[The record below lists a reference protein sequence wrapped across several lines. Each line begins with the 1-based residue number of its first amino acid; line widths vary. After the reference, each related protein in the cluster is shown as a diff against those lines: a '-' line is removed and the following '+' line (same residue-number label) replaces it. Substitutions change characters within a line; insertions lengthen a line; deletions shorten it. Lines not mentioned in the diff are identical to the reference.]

1 MSATEPR
8 IFIFAGYTG
17 TGKTEIAI
25 NYALSLHQN
34 GVPVALLD
42 FDIVKPYIRIRDKAD
57 ILRASGLNV
66 LSPSGEYAQADMPI
80 IPPHTYSW
88 VADKSRK
95 LVIDVGGD
103 KQGSTTIGQLI
114 PRIEPGGYEFI
125 LVINPF
131 RPFSNNVESIKRV
144 ASDVAFG
151 AHTRFTHIVANP
163 HLKEKSS
170 KEEFLKGLEVI
181 KEASIEMNLPIK
193 FVAVSNENNFEVLD
207 DDLPAPRLP
216 LQLFIKYPWEIKP
229 RVNWIYRK
237 GL

>member
-1 MSATEPR
+1 MSQPR

-25 NYALSLHQN
+25 NYALSLHQS

-57 ILRASGLNV
+57 ILKAAGLNV
-66 LSPSGEYAQADMPI
+66 LTPSDEYAHADMPI

-103 KQGSTTIGQLI
+103 KQGSTTIGQFM

-125 LVINPF
+125 LVVNPF
-131 RPFSNNVESIKRV
+131 RPFSNTVESIKRI

-151 AHTRFTHIVANP
+151 AHTRFTHIAANP
-163 HLKEKSS
+163 HLKEKSD
-170 KEEFLKGLEVI
+170 KEEFFKGLEII
-181 KEASIEMNLPIK
+181 KDASREMNLPMK
-193 FVAVSNENNFEVLD
+193 LVAVSNENNFEVSD
-207 DDLPAPRLP
+207 GQLPAPRLP
-216 LQLFIKYPWEIKP
+216 LQLFIKYPWEVKP
-229 RVNWIYRK
+229 TVNWIYKK
-237 GL
+237 G

>member
-1 MSATEPR
+1 MTEAR

-25 NYALSLHQN
+25 NYALSLHQK

-57 ILRASGLNV
+57 ILIASGLNV
-66 LSPSGEYAQADMPI
+66 LTPSSEYAQADMPI
-80 IPPHTYSW
+80 IPPNTYAW

-103 KQGSTTIGQLI
+103 KQGSTTLAQVF
-114 PRIEPGGYEFI
+114 PRIEEGGYEFI

-131 RPFSNNVESIKRV
+131 RPFSRTVDDIKRI
-144 ASDVAFG
+144 AGEVAFG
-151 AHTRFTHIVANP
+151 AHTRFTHIAANP

-170 KEEFLKGLEVI
+170 KEEFLRGLEVV
-181 KEASIEMNLPIK
+181 KQASTEMNLPIK
-193 FVAVSNENNFEVLD
+193 FVAVSTENNFEVND
-207 DDLPAPRLP
+207 DELPAPRLP
-216 LQLFIKYPWEIKP
+216 LQLFVKYPWEDKP
-229 RVNWIYRK
+229 KVNWIYK
-237 GL
+237 K